1 MRPPTL
7 RVIPP
12 AARLAGRA
20 KHRVMVGLRSNN
32 LLLNLR
38 QQQFRFGQ
46 CQTQLGDLTEAIRP
60 ADLHHVETSRLTVSP
75 GSNQT

>member
-12 AARLAGRA
+12 AARLTLWA
-20 KHRVMVGLRSNN
+20 KHHVVGGLRGND

-38 QQQFRFGQ
+38 QQQLRFGQ
-46 CQTQLGDLTEAIRP
+46 CQTQMGNLTKPIRS
-60 ADLHHVETSRLTVSP
+60 ADLHHVEALRLTVTLGP
-75 GSNQT
+75 YQT